1 MDLLHLVDRLE
12 ELVAE
17 AQKMPI
23 GNRVII
29 DRRRLLDLVDQ
40 MRVSVPQEVRDA
52 QELVSDRDRI
62 KRETEE
68 ESRLIIARAEEEV
81 ARRVDEHELTEV
93 ARSRAREIATEA
105 EVRLEE
111 RIQQANDDIQRRI
124 EESRHLAR
132 QQMQAA
138 DEYARE
144 LLQRLDRQ
152 LQAFVGSVQSG
163 IEQLEPERELPPPPV
178 PGEFDPG
185 PVEPGNFD
193 SDDALNSL
201 PEDDVEAVAEPG
213 AVELEA
219 AAPAAPN
226 ASEAPMASEPVAP
239 ETVAEPAAARNPEAI
254 ELPAAAADREAMA
267 RPPLPSSADMSA
279 EAREARSGFGL
290 AGAGSAEGGDLEDLL
305 GRARETAETAALEAA
320 VESEL
325 ALDEGE
331 VIDDFA
337 HPPLDD
343 DPLQGEELAAERAAE
358 ERASRG
364 NGER

>member
-52 QELVSDRDRI
+52 QEMVGDRDRI
-62 KRETEE
+62 RRETEE
-68 ESRLIIARAEEEV
+68 ESRLIIARAEEQV
-81 ARRVDEHELTEV
+81 TRLVNDHELTEA
-93 ARSRAREIATEA
+93 ARARAREISQEA
-105 EVRLEE
+105 ELRLED
-111 RIQQANDDIQRRI
+111 RVRQANEDIQHRI

-144 LLQRLDRQ
+144 LLMRLDRQ

-163 IEQLEPERELPPPPV
+163 IAQLEPERELPPPPV

-185 PVEPGNFD
+185 PVEPGSFD
-193 SDDALNSL
+193 SDGAMGSL
-201 PEDDVEAVAEPG
+201 PEDEVEAMGDTALSARETPEQ
-213 AVELEA
+213 AAQPAPEAAELEETA
-219 AAPAAPN
+219 A
-226 ASEAPMASEPVAP
+226 
-239 ETVAEPAAARNPEAI
+239 
-254 ELPAAAADREAMA
+254 ELEAMA
-267 RPPLPSSADMSA
+267 RPAPEREMPPPMTSAPMERSTADTEPSTPRDV
-279 EAREARSGFGL
+279 RSGFGDP
-290 AGAGSAEGGDLEDLL
+290 APASSAAPGELEDLL
-305 GRARETAETAALEAA
+305 GRARATAETAALDAA
-320 VESEL
+320 IETEL
-325 ALDEGE
+325 ALDEDEE

-343 DPLQGEELAAERAAE
+343 DPLLADELAAERVAE

-364 NGER
+364 NGDH

>member
-12 ELVAE
+12 ELVAD

-40 MRVSVPQEVRDA
+40 MRVAVPQEVRDA
-52 QELVSDRDRI
+52 QELVNDRDRI
-62 KRETEE
+62 RRETEE

-81 ARRVDEHELTEV
+81 VRRVDEHELTET
-93 ARSRAREIATEA
+93 ARGRAREISIAA
-105 EVRLEE
+105 DSGLADRA
-111 RIQQANDDIQRRI
+111 RQANEDIQRRI
-124 EESRHLAR
+124 EESRQLAR

-144 LLQRLDRQ
+144 LLMRLDRQ

-185 PVEPGNFD
+185 PVEPVSFD
-193 SDDALNSL
+193 SGEALDSL
-201 PEDDVEAVAEPG
+201 PEDEAEAVAEHVVP
-213 AVELEA
+213 
-219 AAPAAPN
+219 
-226 ASEAPMASEPVAP
+226 EPVSEVRDPESAP
-239 ETVAEPAAARNPEAI
+239 VPDRNSEAI
-254 ELPAAAADREAMA
+254 ELPAAAADLAAMTRSEVDRSA
-267 RPPLPSSADMSA
+267 APSATVSEPTTPRDV
-279 EAREARSGFGL
+279 RSGFGT
-290 AGAGSAEGGDLEDLL
+290 APEPAAAPAAEGELDDLL
-305 GRARETAETAALEAA
+305 GRARATAEAAALDAA
-320 VESEL
+320 IETEL
-325 ALDEGE
+325 TLDDGK

-343 DPLQGEELAAERAAE
+343 DPLAGDDLAAERHAE
-358 ERASRG
+358 ERASRT
-364 NGER
+364 NGDH